1 MKWYNI
7 MFLGAVIGTVVCSML
22 NTEEPVEF
30 QEIRDNTHHR
40 PNNTNQKVKV
50 KKSKSTKLY
59 FNLLL
64 FFIINII
71 LFCL

>member
-22 NTEEPVEF
+22 NAEEQVGF
-30 QEIRDNTHHR
+30 QEFRDDSHHR
-40 PNNTNQKVKV
+40 PNNTNQKDKV

-59 FNLLL
+59 FYL
-64 FFIINII
+64 
-71 LFCL
+71 